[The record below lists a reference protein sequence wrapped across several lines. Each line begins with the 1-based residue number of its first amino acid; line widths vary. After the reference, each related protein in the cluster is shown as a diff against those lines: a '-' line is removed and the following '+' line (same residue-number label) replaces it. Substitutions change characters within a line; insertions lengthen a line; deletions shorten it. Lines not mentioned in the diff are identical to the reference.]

1 MKTAAQVFI
10 IINMVFCFWMILPL
24 IFGGIAL
31 SNMSK
36 GKKPSVGISLCLILL
51 CGNLIGGILLL
62 VAKDEDFYLPNM
74 NNGYNPNMNNYN
86 QPMNNGYNQPMNNG
100 YNQPMNNGYNNM
112 ANNATTNYN
121 APQQNYNNN
130 NYNNYNNQ

>member
-10 IINMVFCFWMILPL
+10 ILNMVFGFWFIFPL

-100 YNQPMNNGYNNM
+100 YNNNM
-112 ANNATTNYN
+112 ANNAATNYN